1 MYIVVYHIHTCIL
14 RGKQAFT
21 STAWHLS
28 ISLTGGNV
36 CAITKLKQVTR
47 VVKSSNVEMNWT
59 QKNAAEC
66 MLFVLSGL
74 LLAGLAHALT
84 KNVYYSFDD
93 VKICSS

>member
-1 MYIVVYHIHTCIL
+1 
-14 RGKQAFT
+14 
-21 STAWHLS
+21 
-28 ISLTGGNV
+28 
-36 CAITKLKQVTR
+36 
-47 VVKSSNVEMNWT
+47 MNWT

-74 LLAGLAHALT
+74 LLARLAVAHALT